1 MFLKW
6 DKIDLVVGILVV
18 AGQWI
23 VQQSFMAFP
32 VHGLYSTVRVVVDG
46 CFIIIISLV
55 SQNSAVM
62 TQSLN
67 LNVSINKE
75 DQMVNH

>member
-32 VHGLYSTVRVVVDG
+32 VHRLYSTVRVVVDG

-55 SQNSAVM
+55 SQKSAVM